1 MKTATFNEKGQG
13 LPYQR
18 SSKTFSRGSDRWSSS
33 KTPEKTEDHPNLF
46 KPIINQRSHKLLKKT
61 KKASQNCWE
70 NLYEDSISKKHKI
83 DAARKQEFE
92 NEFKNTDFT
101 FHPLIISRTK
111 SSIDLVTRTYSW
123 LKQKND
129 KINLKA
135 EAVADKDLEGCTFTP
150 EIHEFK
156 DEGSNILENI
166 KGVHRYLGRNRQV
179 RIDLTPQRLA
189 NRSKKNIS
197 VKEYEEAVKDLSS
210 YLHSIDIE
218 YGKFED

>member
-1 MKTATFNEKGQG
+1 MKTATLNSKSLVRGYKSSFKNCNRVAGKG
-13 LPYQR
+13 
-18 SSKTFSRGSDRWSSS
+18 SASKRQ
-33 KTPEKTEDHPNLF
+33 EKTEDHPYLF
-46 KPIINQRSHKLLKKT
+46 KPTINQRSHKLLKKI
-61 KKASQNCWE
+61 KKSSQNCWE
-70 NLYEDSISKKHKI
+70 TLYEDSISKKHKI

-92 NEFKNTDFT
+92 NEIKSTDFS

-129 KINLKA
+129 KINSKVEA
-135 EAVADKDLEGCTFTP
+135 EADKDLEGCTFTP

-156 DEGSNILENI
+156 DEGTHILENI
-166 KGVHRYLGRNRQV
+166 KGVHKFLGRNKQV
-179 RIDLTPQRLA
+179 RTYLTPNREV